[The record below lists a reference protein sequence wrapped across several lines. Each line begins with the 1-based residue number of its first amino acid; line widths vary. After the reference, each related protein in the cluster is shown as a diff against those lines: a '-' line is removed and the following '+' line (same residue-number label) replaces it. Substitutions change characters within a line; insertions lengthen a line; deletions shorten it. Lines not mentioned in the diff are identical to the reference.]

1 MNEENNYEARMDNL
15 FENGAIWPH
24 RTLRTLFDPYSE
36 EWKNTDLNEKV
47 QILRSITASEES
59 FLSLIY
65 QFKDRYE
72 ENGRIDISSS
82 VEVALATILEYQ
94 LKRHHTD

>member
-15 FENGAIWPH
+15 FGNGAIWQH

-36 EWKNTDLNEKV
+36 EWKFTDLEEKI
-47 QILRSITASEES
+47 QMLKSITESEES

-65 QFKDRYE
+65 QFKDRYD

-82 VEVALATILEYQ
+82 VEVSLAMIIEYQ
-94 LKRHHTD
+94 LKRHHAV

>member
-1 MNEENNYEARMDNL
+1 MNQENNYEARMDNL
-15 FENGAIWPH
+15 FGNGSIWRH

-36 EWKNTDLNEKV
+36 EWKNTDLDEKV

-59 FLSLIY
+59 FLGLIY

-82 VEVALATILEYQ
+82 VEVSLAMIIEYQ
-94 LKRHHTD
+94 LKRHHAV

>member
-1 MNEENNYEARMDNL
+1 MNQENNYEARMDNL
-15 FENGAIWPH
+15 FGNGSIWRH

-47 QILRSITASEES
+47 QILRSITESEES
-59 FLSLIY
+59 FPGLIY

-82 VEVALATILEYQ
+82 VEVALVTILEYQ
-94 LKRHHTD
+94 LKSQHTD